1 MARSKKCHERLVKEG
16 GNCLPHI
23 SSVSQDS
30 TGISGFHRYIGISPV
45 SQGFAG
51 FSGFRWFLRV
61 SPEKL
66 PSPLAG
72 RGWGGAI
79 RDDGRRNRTIFIQV
93 I

>member
-1 MARSKKCHERLVKEG
+1 MARSKKCHERLAQRG
-16 GNCLPHI
+16 GKLSSPYFIGLSGFHRYIGI

-30 TGISGFHRYIGISPV
+30 TGISGFHR
-45 SQGFAG
+45 
-51 FSGFRWFLRV
+51 R
-61 SPEKL
+61 KL

-79 RDDGRRNRTIFIQV
+79 RDDGRRNRIIFIQV